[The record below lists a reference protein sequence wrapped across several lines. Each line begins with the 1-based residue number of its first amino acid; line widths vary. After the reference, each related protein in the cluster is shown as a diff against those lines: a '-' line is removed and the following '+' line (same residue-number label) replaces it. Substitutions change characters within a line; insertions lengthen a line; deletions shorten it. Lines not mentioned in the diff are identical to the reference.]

1 MKDILQV
8 KNQVKEPARL
18 TIHGRAE
25 VAFDSRNGAPSRL
38 LHLYHHDPLRFLFPQ
53 PGAGEPP
60 MAVLVTTSGGLVGGD
75 RLEVSARVGDGA
87 SAQVVAQAAEK
98 VYRSAGPD
106 VTMGVELACGDG
118 GWLEWLPQDTILF
131 DRARLTRTTRIDVA
145 GTGRVLAREL
155 LVFGRIARG
164 ERFAEGLAREA
175 WEIRRGG
182 RLVWADTLHLDG
194 DCAAVLDHPAGF
206 AGAVAYGSIVYAAPD
221 AAERLDDARALLE
234 GVGGHAGAT
243 CVGGVLV
250 VRFLDTDARR
260 LREGYGRFWA
270 GFRARAAGLP
280 DRLPRLWV
288 I

>member
-1 MKDILQV
+1 M
-8 KNQVKEPARL
+8 RL

-25 VAFDSRNGAPSRL
+25 VAFARAGDGPSRL
-38 LHLYHHDPLRFLFPQ
+38 SHLYHHDPLRFLFPQ
-53 PGAGEPP
+53 PGTGEPP

-75 RLEVSARVGDGA
+75 RLEVSVHVDDGA
-87 SAQVVAQAAEK
+87 AAQVVAQAAEK

-106 VTMGVELACGDG
+106 VTMGVALACGDG

-131 DRARLTRTTRIDVA
+131 DRARLNRTTHIGVT
-145 GTGRVLAREL
+145 GTGRVLAGEL

-175 WEIRRGG
+175 WEIRRDG

-194 DCAAVLDHPAGF
+194 DCTTVLDHPAGF

-221 AAERLDDARALLE
+221 AADRLEDARALLE

-280 DRLPRLWV
+280 ERLPRLWV